1 MGRFNYED
9 LSKED
14 LILSVQTLLNMK
26 DVPHIHLNQ
35 HKLFTLCSIS
45 VQFLLRYSVLN
56 PGSYILRIEDG
67 ILYDKLVKRSKDL
80 STRNFL
86 QALLLPRKLK
96 FKDSW
101 FFLDFFNVSTW
112 QRTNEIPAEKIKG
125 ALVIKNSTNRP
136 MMEPRLFDEK
146 IEEES
151 ILPKNFYHSSLQE
164 LSPKTIIIAFGETF
178 DNCQILEFPWI
189 KKNEE
194 KISGVTFS
202 KDLNLEIIK

>member
-136 MMEPRLFDEK
+136 MIEPRLFDEK
-146 IEEES
+146 TEEES

>member
-136 MMEPRLFDEK
+136 MIEPRLFDEK
-146 IEEES
+146 FEEES